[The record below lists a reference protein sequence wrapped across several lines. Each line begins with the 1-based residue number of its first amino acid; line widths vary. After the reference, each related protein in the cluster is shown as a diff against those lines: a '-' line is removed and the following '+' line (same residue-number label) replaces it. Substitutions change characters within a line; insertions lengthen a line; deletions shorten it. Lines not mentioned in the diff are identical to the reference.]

1 MEIISDDGG
10 LLGLVP
16 DSWPPGCVKIAA
28 VLPDSQ
34 AEQHKLC
41 VGDELR
47 SINGHEV
54 EELDHR
60 RMALELAKRPLKLM
74 IHRPKEPPSLVID
87 VEVDVNAGAMGFFPK
102 QWPPGPVVVGAVLP
116 KKIAD
121 THGVREGDLLWLV
134 AEQQASLMSPAELTK
149 ALSQRPVSLRFVRG
163 DSATIVARDLGNKTS
178 VLAKGTPGTSERKA
192 GDSEIPTQRGIL
204 HQQRDLQVQQLHLQQ
219 LQHRKE
225 QAEIPKPSEGSDRAE
240 WLSLLERQKDE
251 RYAMQSMQRE
261 HLSQLEESLKQHQD
275 LLEELDQDRGTG
287 YNDVPIPAL
296 IPKPKAKVV
305 KVTESQE
312 EIGSAEVLQSQKP
325 MEPIE
330 PTIEDESE
338 STIEHVELEEKNE
351 PEQSVNEEQPEKAS
365 SLLCESKPVYTPEI
379 SPPEFLDLP
388 LSALEPQSKMFDMPK
403 STQKQLRAAKSSSP
417 WSTGAEL
424 CLVEDGQSPTRVLRE
439 VPPPV
444 RPPSVTWCFIGFL
457 CFFCGWSNCERVD
470 KLMDRID
477 SEPADIHVPN
487 DMNGARLRQSH
498 VFSMFCHVHQPF
510 ELIERLGRK

>member
-28 VLPDSQ
+28 ILPDSQ

-47 SINGHEV
+47 SINGNQV

-60 RMALELAKRPLKLM
+60 KMALELAKRPLKLM

-163 DSATIVARDLGNKTS
+163 DSALVARDLGKTS
-178 VLAKGTPGTSERKA
+178 ILAGTLGTEVQKAGERKA
-192 GDSEIPTQRGIL
+192 TERGIL

-225 QAEIPKPSEGSDRAE
+225 RAEIQKPSEGSDRAE

-305 KVTESQE
+305 NVTESRE
-312 EIGSAEVLQSQKP
+312 EIGPSAEVLQSQKP

-330 PTIEDESE
+330 STIEDESE

-351 PEQSVNEEQPEKAS
+351 PEQSVNEERPEKPS
-365 SLLCESKPVYTPEI
+365 PLFCQSKPVHKPEI
-379 SPPEFLDLP
+379 APPEFSDLP

-403 STQKQLRAAKSSSP
+403 STQKQLRAVKASSP
-417 WSTGAEL
+417 WTSTGAEL
-424 CLVEDGQSPTRVLRE
+424 CLVEDVQSPTRILRE

-444 RPPSVTWCFIGFL
+444 RPPSVPWL
-457 CFFCGWSNCERVD
+457 KGWMS
-470 KLMDRID
+470 
-477 SEPADIHVPN
+477 
-487 DMNGARLRQSH
+487 
-498 VFSMFCHVHQPF
+498 
-510 ELIERLGRK
+510 